1 LVVARRARE
10 WKQVTQTIDIEAVMR
25 EFVLAKRA
33 EHSPKTARWYE
44 QTCTYFLAF
53 LKENH
58 HSTRLADIGISQAR
72 AFVVA
77 LQGRPRQGT
86 TRPLS
91 SHSINSWAR
100 ALRAFF
106 SWLYQ
111 NDYTDEHRLKNLRPP
126 KPTEVEIEILRPE
139 QVQALL
145 NACSPRTAT
154 GCRNR
159 AMVMLMLDAGLR
171 LEEVATLLRADVH
184 IDEGWLRVK
193 GKGNKERVVP
203 FGRNLQQVLTRYVT
217 TFRPEATSQPATFL
231 LTLRGDPLTGWGI
244 QTIIQRLGPR
254 AGLPNL
260 HAHLLRHTF
269 ATNYLLYNCGD
280 AFRLQQILGH
290 TTLEMTRRY
299 VHMAGRE
306 QALLTTKVSPTD
318 RLGVS
323 LTNQKLR
330 KASETPG
337 ERAVG
342 DGTRTSAG
350 SNARAGGPLTEGAR
364 SPSQTRINH
373 RRNRPA

>member
-1 LVVARRARE
+1 LVVAKRVRE
-10 WKQVTQTIDIEAVMR
+10 WKQVTQKIDIAAVMQ
-25 EFVLAKRA
+25 EFVLAKQA
-33 EHSPKTARWYE
+33 EHSPKTARWYA
-44 QTCTYFLAF
+44 QTCKYFLEF
-53 LKENH
+53 LKENNL
-58 HSTRLADIGISQAR
+58 STRLADVGISQAR
-72 AFVVA
+72 AYMVD
-77 LQGRPRQGT
+77 LQSRPKRRT
-86 TRPLS
+86 TKPLS

-100 ALRAFF
+100 SLRAFF

-111 NDYTDEHRLKNLRPP
+111 NDYTDENRLKIMRPP
-126 KPTEVEIEILRPE
+126 KPTEKEIEILRPE
-139 QVQALL
+139 QVQSLL
-145 NACSPRTAT
+145 NACSPRTST

-171 LEEVATLLRADVH
+171 LEEVATLLLADVH
-184 IDEGWLRVK
+184 VEDGWLRVK

-217 TFRPEATSQPATFL
+217 TFRPEPTSQPATFL

-244 QTIIQRLGPR
+244 QTIIQRLGLR
-254 AGLPNL
+254 AEIPNL

-269 ATNYLLYNCGD
+269 ATNYLLYSCGD

-330 KASETPG
+330 KVIETP
-337 ERAVG
+337 
-342 DGTRTSAG
+342 
-350 SNARAGGPLTEGAR
+350 NK
-364 SPSQTRINH
+364 
-373 RRNRPA
+373 

>member
-1 LVVARRARE
+1 MAKRARE
-10 WKQVTQTIDIEAVMR
+10 WKQVTQTIDIDAVMR

-44 QTCTYFLAF
+44 QTCKYFLDF

-58 HSTRLADIGISQAR
+58 LSTRLADVGISQAR

-77 LQGRPRQGT
+77 LQSRPKRGT
-86 TRPLS
+86 TQPLS
-91 SHSINSWAR
+91 SHSINNWVR
-100 ALRAFF
+100 AVRAFF
-106 SWLYQ
+106 NWLYQ

-171 LEEVATLLRADVH
+171 LAEVATLQMADVH

-217 TFRPEATSQPATFL
+217 TFRPEPTSQPATFL

-244 QTIIQRLGPR
+244 QTIIQRLGPK
-254 AGLPNL
+254 AGIPQL

-306 QALLTTKVSPTD
+306 QALLTTKISPTD

-323 LTNQKLR
+323 LTNQRLR
-330 KASETPG
+330 KTSETPR
-337 ERAVG
+337 ERVTR
-342 DGTRTSAG
+342 DGAAPSVR
-350 SNARAGGPLTEGAR
+350 SNLRGGRPLAEHGRGT
-364 SPSQTRINH
+364 SPSRGGD
-373 RRNRPA
+373 R